1 MFSLNSS
8 NKSRSSSS
16 SNSDFSNDTKKAITH
31 LFLHPFLP
39 YDKKDDEN
47 FKILLCKNQLKNKLI
62 SKYKTDSSSIIDY
75 YINNRLDNVISLQ
88 KAFSLQKIRKNK
100 YLKHLCFV
108 YSKKFI
114 NFKVFSDK
122 EIGINPSYNCI
133 LKEYEFDNDEET
145 DEEELKLGT
154 EKAMKVISESVK
166 IKKPF
171 SFVNKKIKIIRR
183 RKTRKR

>member
-8 NKSRSSSS
+8 NTSSSPSS
-16 SNSDFSNDTKKAITH
+16 SNSDLSNDTKKAIIN

-39 YDKKDDEN
+39 YEKKDDEN
-47 FKILLCKNQLKNKLI
+47 FKILLCKKQLKNKLI
-62 SKYKTDSSSIIDY
+62 SKSKTDTSSIIDY
-75 YINNRLDNVISLQ
+75 YMNNRFDNIVFLK

-100 YLKHLCFV
+100 FLKHLCFV
-108 YSKKFI
+108 KSKKLV
-114 NFKVFSDK
+114 NFKFFSDK

-133 LKEYEFDNDEET
+133 LNEYEFDNDEET

-154 EKAMKVISESVK
+154 EKTMKVISDSIK

-171 SFVNKKIKIIRR
+171 SFVNKKIKRTLIN
-183 RKTRKR
+183 